1 MSLRKM
7 CKTAVPVAATMWRGS
22 SAAGQPPPIMGLA
35 NGDVQQTVSSERLR
49 FVRCHFYPISFFLN
63 CCHSLVN
70 HLCSFQ
76 QGRERVKER

>member
-49 FVRCHFYPISFFLN
+49 FVRCHLLFSKPL
-63 CCHSLVN
+63 SLALLVPAG
-70 HLCSFQ
+70 Q
-76 QGRERVKER
+76 RESERAMR